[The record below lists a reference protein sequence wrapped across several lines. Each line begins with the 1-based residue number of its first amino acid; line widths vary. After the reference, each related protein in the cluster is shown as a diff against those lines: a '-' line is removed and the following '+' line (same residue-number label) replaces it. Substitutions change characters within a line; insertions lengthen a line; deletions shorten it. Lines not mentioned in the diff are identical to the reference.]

1 MKWCCSHSGWVFPP
15 TVKAIQ
21 RTSQQADLIYIIP
34 QLRLPS
40 QVILGGDKL
49 TFKTGQPMTPLA
61 HTAHHPLGLTECT
74 SPWRV
79 EEPLNFHHETN
90 FQRHLH
96 PVKGTRK
103 TLSISP
109 HPAPDKAKKVCHLL
123 KVVDVEGRNEW
134 EIKTTN
140 FAMWRQ
146 EIWIYMIILKG
157 QIGLI

>member
-1 MKWCCSHSGWVFPP
+1 
-15 TVKAIQ
+15 
-21 RTSQQADLIYIIP
+21 
-34 QLRLPS
+34 
-40 QVILGGDKL
+40 
-49 TFKTGQPMTPLA
+49 MTPLA

-103 TLSISP
+103 TLPISP

-123 KVVDVEGRNEW
+123 KVVDV
-134 EIKTTN
+134 
-140 FAMWRQ
+140 
-146 EIWIYMIILKG
+146 
-157 QIGLI
+157 